1 MSMAQLVKVLRERSG
16 AGMMDCKKALEA
28 CDSNIDA
35 AIDWLRENGIS
46 KAAKKGDRV
55 ASEGLTKVSISGNKA
70 VIFELNSET
79 DFVAKNEQFLEV
91 LEKIGNGLVASSVS
105 TLEEALALEI
115 DGETIETIT
124 VNATATIGEK
134 ITFRRFTIVEKSD
147 DEIFASYAHMGGTIS
162 VLALA
167 KGSDEAT
174 LRNISMH
181 IAASNPRYLSEAN
194 VDATVLAKE
203 EEMLVIEAVREQL
216 FKAVLK
222 EEQIK
227 PINLTPEREG
237 QVNAI
242 VDERFAEKFEADKDS
257 QMIQNIVRGKL
268 NKFLKSI
275 CLLDQP
281 FVMDTDKKVSDVA
294 STAGLELSSFVRYEV
309 GEGIVK
315 EEVDFAS
322 EVAAQ
327 VASAK

>member
-1 MSMAQLVKVLRERSG
+1 MSIAKLVKELRERSG

-28 CDSNIDA
+28 CDNNIDA

-55 ASEGLTKVSISGNKA
+55 AAEGLTKVYVEGNKA

-79 DFVAKNEQFLEV
+79 DFVAKNEQFLEL
-91 LEKIGNGLVASSVS
+91 LEKIGKGLVNSNITTV
-105 TLEEALALEI
+105 EEALNLEI

-134 ITFRRFTIVEKSD
+134 ITFRRFQIIEKTD
-147 DEIFASYAHMGGTIS
+147 GQVFANYAHMGGTIS
-162 VLALA
+162 VLAA
-167 KGSDEAT
+167 ANGSDADT
-174 LRNISMH
+174 LRNIAMH
-181 IAASNPRYLSEAN
+181 IAASNPQYISEAD

-203 EEMLVIEAVREQL
+203 EEMLVIEAIREQI

-227 PINLTPEREG
+227 PINLTPEREA

-242 VDERFAEKFEADKDS
+242 VDERFAEKFEADKNS
-257 QMIQNIVRGKL
+257 PMIENIVRGKL
-268 NKFLKSI
+268 NKYLKSI
-275 CLLDQP
+275 CLVDQEY
-281 FVMDTDKKVSDVA
+281 VIDTDQKVSQVLEDA
-294 STAGLELSSFVRYEV
+294 SLELVSFARYEV
-309 GEGIVK
+309 GEGIEK
-315 EEVDFAS
+315 EEVDFAA

-327 VASAK
+327 VASSK